1 MRRLFTTL
9 LTLGM
14 AGCLFLAGANLDAR
28 AAEYPVKS
36 IELICTMSAGG
47 DSDFNA
53 RTLAKY
59 LTKEL
64 GQSVVVTNIT
74 GAGGSVGT
82 DEFINNAKPD
92 GYRLYMNHGTLHSTT
107 AFGILQYSY
116 FDMEPITI
124 FGWGT
129 GEVITVRKSF
139 PADSVKE
146 LIEVSKKNPN
156 KYRFGYNPGATSHY
170 LAVKLGML
178 GAQFNFVTTGS
189 AADRVVGLK
198 GDHLDVIVAGIPN
211 VLDYVKTGEFK
222 MLSNCASQRA
232 AMYPDI
238 PTLREQGYDISFDPS
253 YTLYAA
259 KGTPAPILAKIN
271 AAVKKIVTTNK
282 EYAAE
287 IEKAF
292 AQKPFYLDTPES
304 KELLKKQYDA
314 FMSIK
319 DELRQGFAATQ
330 KK

>member
-1 MRRLFTTL
+1 MRRL
-9 LTLGM
+9 LTILTFSM
-14 AGCLFLAGANLDAR
+14 MGCLFLVGANLDAK
-28 AAEYPVKS
+28 AADYPTKS

-53 RTLAKY
+53 RVLAKY
-59 LTKEL
+59 LSKEL

-82 DEFINNAKPD
+82 DEFINNSKPD
-92 GYRLYMNHGTLHSTT
+92 GYRLYMNHGSLHSTT

-129 GEVITVRKSF
+129 GEVITVRKNF
-139 PADSVKE
+139 PGDTVKD
-146 LIEVSKKNPN
+146 LIEASKKEPN

-170 LAVKLGML
+170 LAVKLGLL
-178 GAQFNFVTTGS
+178 GARFNFVASGS

-198 GDHLDVIVAGIPN
+198 GGHLDVIVAGIPN
-211 VLDYVKTGEFK
+211 VIDYVKTGEFK

-232 AMYPDI
+232 AMYADI
-238 PTLREQGYDISFDPS
+238 ATLREQGYDISFDPS
-253 YTLYAA
+253 YTLYAP
-259 KGTPAPILAKIN
+259 KGTPAPILNKIN
-271 AAVKKIVTTNK
+271 AAVKNVVLTNK
-282 EYAAE
+282 DYAAE

-292 AQKPFYLDTPES
+292 AQKPFYLDTPAS

-319 DELRQGFAATQ
+319 DELRKGFAAT